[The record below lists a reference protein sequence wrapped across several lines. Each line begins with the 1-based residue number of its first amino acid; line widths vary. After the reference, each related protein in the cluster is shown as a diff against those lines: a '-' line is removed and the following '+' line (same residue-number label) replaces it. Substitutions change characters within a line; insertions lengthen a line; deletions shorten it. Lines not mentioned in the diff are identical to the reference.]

1 MIRRIFVVSFIAGLV
16 MVPAGDLPAAEPP
29 HPRILFIGQ
38 APDGHPPGTHEYRAG
53 VGLMAKLLKQVAR
66 NAPIQAIVVS
76 ADGEWK
82 EGPELLDGV
91 DAVFLFVSQGA
102 AWIQEKPSRLA
113 AFQRLAKRG
122 GGLVCLHWG
131 MGTQKAEN
139 IEAFVNLFG
148 GCHGGPD
155 RRYKVVEVTTEL
167 PNPKHPVV
175 NGIGPLK
182 IREEF
187 YFKLKQPAGG
197 KGITP
202 LIKAPIEGESHTV
215 AWAFD
220 RPGGGRSFGFTGL
233 HFHENWKQESYRRL
247 MTQGLLWSFG
257 QDIPAKGVAVP
268 VKKNDLVPPPQ
279 PNYKKK
285 K

>member
-1 MIRRIFVVSFIAGLV
+1 M
-16 MVPAGDLPAAEPP
+16 
-29 HPRILFIGQ
+29 
-38 APDGHPPGTHEYRAG
+38 
-53 VGLMAKLLKQVAR
+53 
-66 NAPIQAIVVS
+66 
-76 ADGEWK
+76 
-82 EGPELLDGV
+82 
-91 DAVFLFVSQGA
+91 
-102 AWIQEKPSRLA
+102 
-113 AFQRLAKRG
+113 
-122 GGLVCLHWG
+122 
-131 MGTQKAEN
+131 
-139 IEAFVNLFG
+139 
-148 GCHGGPD
+148 
-155 RRYKVVEVTTEL
+155 VEVTTEL
-167 PNPKHPVV
+167 PSPKHPVV

-220 RPGGGRSFGFTGL
+220 RPDGGRSFGFTGL